1 MDRKALVVG
10 NWKMQL
16 SYKGELEL
24 ARSLKNLLRGV
35 TVTCEVVVCPS
46 FATLEALR
54 EIVKNSEKMELGA
67 QGIFSEEKGAFTG
80 QVSVLQIASLV
91 GWCIVGH
98 SEQRVVYQLTDDD
111 VQRQADL
118 ALKHGLAPIICVGET
133 AEERAAEQTVTKI
146 TEQVTSLLQKLTRAS
161 FSKLVIAYEPVWAI
175 GTGEQP
181 DPNDVSA
188 ILLLI
193 RKLITGRFDRQASDR
208 VRLLYGGS
216 VTPETAGLFVNEPG
230 VDGVLVGGAST
241 HPAQF
246 LEIIKKVQEGHAS
259 QAT

>member
-1 MDRKALVVG
+1 MNRKALVVG

-35 TVTCEVVVCPS
+35 AVTCEVVVCPS
-46 FATLEALR
+46 FPSLEAIGEVL
-54 EIVKNSEKMELGA
+54 KNSDKMELGA
-67 QGIFSEEKGAFTG
+67 QGIYEEEKGAFTG
-80 QVSVLQIASLV
+80 QVSVLQISSLV
-91 GWCIVGH
+91 RWCIVGH
-98 SEQRVVYQLTDDD
+98 SEQRVIYQLIDSD

-146 TEQVTSLLQKLTRAS
+146 TEQVASLLQKLTRAS

-175 GTGEQP
+175 GSGEQP

-193 RKLITGRFDRQASDR
+193 RKLITERFDRQASDR

-216 VTPETAGLFVNEPG
+216 VTPETTGLFVSEPG

-241 HPAQF
+241 HPMQF
-246 LEIIKKVQEGHAS
+246 LEIIKIVQERVMGNE
-259 QAT
+259 